1 VNARSE
7 SSQDPVDRAREAGV
21 LITERLCERPAR
33 APDFAS
39 ENAALVALAGALTRH
54 DEYFLQ
60 SLAERALDLC
70 GAQSSGISVLR
81 APENGEP
88 GFDWVAAAGLCAPYR
103 NATSPIDDSPCGIS
117 VTLGATQLYS
127 YPQRHFSFL
136 RGPGPEVVEGL
147 VVVIPFADAPHGTIW
162 VMSHNE
168 QKKFDQEDCR
178 VLASLAAFAG
188 VALTLR
194 RSRRQAEAE
203 AALTLQARDALEK
216 SNVRRE
222 EFISMLGHEL
232 RNPMT
237 PIESAITIAMR
248 SVAADKRASR
258 ALDIARRQLRQLR
271 TLVDDLLDAARI
283 RQGKLALKRGHTS
296 LNEIVFDAVTG
307 VQHHMDSR
315 KHTLMLKGL
324 ETKTFVFADHV
335 RLSQLIG
342 NLLSNAAKYTPTGG
356 HIELTVEAHVNELE
370 LNAEPTLENRVVTVV
385 VRDNGVGIEPEL
397 LPDMFEL
404 FIQGPS
410 ASNARAEGGL
420 GIGLALAKRI
430 VDLHEGSIE
439 LHSAGRGKGT
449 EVTLRLPILSRQPEP
464 KTEVAVAEAP
474 STRLLLVDDNPDAL
488 EALSMLLEMDGHVV
502 RIAGD
507 GLAALEITQDYV
519 PDVALID
526 IGMPDIDGFQLA
538 HMLRARPTLQSTLLV
553 ALTGYGAESDKSR
566 ALAAGFDVH
575 LTKPLSID
583 KFRDI
588 LSGRAGRTIEGLL

>member
-1 VNARSE
+1 MATLASP
-7 SSQDPVDRAREAGV
+7 QAPPDRAPRV
-21 LITERLCERPAR
+21 
-33 APDFAS
+33 
-39 ENAALVALAGALTRH
+39 
-54 DEYFLQ
+54 
-60 SLAERALDLC
+60 
-70 GAQSSGISVLR
+70 GI
-81 APENGEP
+81 AT
-88 GFDWVAAAGLCAPYR
+88 
-103 NATSPIDDSPCGIS
+103 ATS
-117 VTLGATQLYS
+117 
-127 YPQRHFSFL
+127 
-136 RGPGPEVVEGL
+136 RG
-147 VVVIPFADAPHGTIW
+147 F
-162 VMSHNE
+162 
-168 QKKFDQEDCR
+168 
-178 VLASLAAFAG
+178 AFAG
-188 VALTLR
+188 AALTLR

-248 SVAADKRASR
+248 SVAADKKASR

-315 KHTLMLKGL
+315 KHTLLLKGL

-370 LNAEPTLENRVVTVV
+370 LNAEPTLENRVITVV

-439 LHSAGRGKGT
+439 IHSDGRGKGT

-526 IGMPDIDGFQLA
+526 IGMPGIDGFLLA

-588 LSGRAGRTIEGLL
+588 LSRRAGRTIEGLL